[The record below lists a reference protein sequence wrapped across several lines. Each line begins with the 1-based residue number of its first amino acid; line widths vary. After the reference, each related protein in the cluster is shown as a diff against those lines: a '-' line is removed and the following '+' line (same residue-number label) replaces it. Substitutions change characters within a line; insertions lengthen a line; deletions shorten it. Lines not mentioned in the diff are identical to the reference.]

1 MVKIIN
7 TFVYMKK
14 VISVVWITVLFA
26 LMLLVGCG
34 GVLTGSGNLK
44 TEDYT
49 FSDFTSVEISSAFE
63 FEITQS
69 DSYGVSITADDNVI
83 EKVQVI
89 KEGDTL
95 KIGLKSIPALG
106 ALTLKA
112 AVSMPQLHE
121 LLVSGASRGTIKDFS
136 STENFNLNVSGASK
150 VTGDITAGDV
160 DCEVSGASTVQ
171 LEGSANEMVADVS
184 GASRINLG
192 GFAVSN
198 ASITISGAS
207 TGTVNVGGKLDA
219 NLSGASKLQYVG
231 EPTMGN
237 INTSGASSLSKK

>member
-1 MVKIIN
+1 
-7 TFVYMKK
+7 MKK

-198 ASITISGAS
+198 ASIIISGA
-207 TGTVNVGGKLDA
+207 GMGMVNVGGKLDA